1 MIDQGFMTEQPAGK
15 LSDLLRHKPLLQPI
29 ISVTPEEPVSR
40 AAQLL
45 RQFNISQL
53 PVLQDEV
60 VVGSIQEAEVM
71 RLVLEKVDL
80 TTTTVRDVMG
90 HPFPQLDVETSVADA
105 CYTVAD
111 GDAAVLVTS
120 NRRPVGV
127 LTKIDFIHYMA
138 DVFKK

>member
-1 MIDQGFMTEQPAGK
+1 
-15 LSDLLRHKPLLQPI
+15 
-29 ISVTPEEPVSR
+29 
-40 AAQLL
+40 
-45 RQFNISQL
+45 
-53 PVLQDEV
+53 
-60 VVGSIQEAEVM
+60 M

-80 TTTTVRDVMG
+80 GTTTINDVMG
-90 HPFPQLDVETSVADA
+90 RPFPQLDVETSVVDA